1 MNSNKMQL
9 VVESY
14 FPGRMRI
21 RVPRQYRKPLMM
33 GAAAEALRRA
43 SGITA
48 VSNSLKTGSLLLT
61 YDSDVIEVAE
71 IVAILET
78 ANFLLD
84 MGIHAGEIA
93 LKALEKSS
101 GPTVSKAAEREYSS
115 LKSVDSALHRITG
128 GAVSLR
134 SVLLFVLL
142 AVVAVGIWHEAVAPE
157 KLLQVLKR
165 LIAVA

>member
-93 LKALEKSS
+93 LKALE
-101 GPTVSKAAEREYSS
+101 SKAAEREYSS